1 MSAQKTLVT
10 AELLPGLSS
19 RLSSEGK
26 RTELVEGE
34 LVVMAPAGGRH
45 GRIANT
51 IAYFLTQV
59 SRDRKWG
66 TVFAAETG
74 FLLRRDPDTVR
85 APDVAFVSSERTGD
99 GRGPGR
105 VLEDGP

>member
-26 RTELVEGE
+26 STELVEGE

-45 GRIANT
+45 GRIAH
-51 IAYFLTQV
+51 
-59 SRDRKWG
+59 R
-66 TVFAAETG
+66 AA
-74 FLLRRDPDTVR
+74 
-85 APDVAFVSSERTGD
+85 SIHY
-99 GRGPGR
+99 
-105 VLEDGP
+105 